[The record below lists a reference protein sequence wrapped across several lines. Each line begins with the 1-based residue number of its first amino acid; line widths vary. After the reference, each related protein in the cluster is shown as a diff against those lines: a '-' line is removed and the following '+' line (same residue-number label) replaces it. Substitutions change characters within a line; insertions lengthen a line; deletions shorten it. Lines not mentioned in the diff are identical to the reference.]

1 MLRPTR
7 SLGLGGAGEQQQGT
21 RNGVSPSWNTARR
34 CDGMFHGCLVQRPAA
49 SDLPPFTAAF
59 IAGNRFAREHGGPI
73 KMSSRQI
80 GEPLRVPS
88 GRVIVGDPGLIDF
101 ADPPPP
107 CAREAPVGES
117 PVKLALAD
125 LGFDGTRVTC
135 ARVRFAAPAGGALG
149 ARAVRRP
156 QRRRIGLRGVS

>member
-1 MLRPTR
+1 MTVTVLRPTR

-88 GRVIVGDPGLIDF
+88 VSALTSMGPRFLTTIPPLGSICVTRAIVDQAALRDPVFG
-101 ADPPPP
+101 
-107 CAREAPVGES
+107 ARERVG
-117 PVKLALAD
+117 
-125 LGFDGTRVTC
+125 FWR
-135 ARVRFAAPAGGALG
+135 AR
-149 ARAVRRP
+149 
-156 QRRRIGLRGVS
+156 